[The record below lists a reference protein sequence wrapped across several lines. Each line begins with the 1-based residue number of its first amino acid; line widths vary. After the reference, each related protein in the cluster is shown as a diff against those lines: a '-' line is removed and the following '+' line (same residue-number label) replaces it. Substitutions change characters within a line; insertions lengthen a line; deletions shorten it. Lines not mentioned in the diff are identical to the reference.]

1 MRFPFS
7 NVCNTSERLL
17 SEGRFTCAGPYNIFN
32 IRVRKRIGSDVERNE
47 RGGEVQMHTW

>member
-17 SEGRFTCAGPYNIFN
+17 SEGRVTCAGPYNIN

-47 RGGEVQMHTW
+47 RGGVQMHTW

>member
-17 SEGRFTCAGPYNIFN
+17 SEGRFTCAGPYNIL
-32 IRVRKRIGSDVERNE
+32 VRKRIDSDVERNE